1 MISLRWA
8 VPAILCALIVSPT
21 AVRAAELEVGQ
32 KAPEF
37 EVPDQAGKVHKLSDY
52 KGKRVILAFYPA
64 ASTAG

>member
-1 MISLRWA
+1 MISLR
-8 VPAILCALIVSPT
+8 PAALAGMLLMAAP
-21 AVRAAELEVGQ
+21 ALAAELEVGQ

-37 EVPDQAGKVHKLSDY
+37 AVPDQDGKIQKLSDF